1 MNGVAIH
8 PIANQDPSRRGLH
21 LAQPWS
27 EDVSRFICRYE
38 VPVDDQWHEFEIHSE
53 PLAVACRNPRVVEFW
68 AQYDDTIRS
77 VAPRRFIVVGTGH
90 RLPERQTR
98 HVGTAIAPGGALVWH
113 LREDQS

>member
-53 PLAVACRNPRVVEFW
+53 PLAVACRNPRVV
-68 AQYDDTIRS
+68 ACVLIPD
-77 VAPRRFIVVGTGH
+77 A
-90 RLPERQTR
+90 LPEG
-98 HVGTAIAPGGALVWH
+98 VEGAQIGMRSH
-113 LREDQS
+113 A